1 MRSECDLTQII
12 TYNKQKAPFVSFF
25 HFFLYKRCF
34 AFREVVCNIGLD
46 IHLSPPFHYLCG
58 CAILCQSLYVS
69 VTYCCMS
76 HRICSPKIPTFLVKS
91 FLPFSSYFSQ
101 PPRHAASLE
110 VFSLNAESP
119 LLKHKRHRFIYYQ
132 EFIIRKHLEYN
143 VPQSWT
149 EPAFVFKTC
158 GTRGE
163 LSSHSAV
170 AGSVDQGRQIGK
182 RLHPGDQK
190 KTKKQTETHVT
201 KKTTT
206 EVWI

>member
-1 MRSECDLTQII
+1 MS
-12 TYNKQKAPFVSFF
+12 
-25 HFFLYKRCF
+25 
-34 AFREVVCNIGLD
+34 LD
-46 IHLSPPFHYLCG
+46 RGLSPPFPYLCG
-58 CAILCQSLYVS
+58 CATLCQSLYVS
-69 VTYCCMS
+69 VTYCSMS

-91 FLPFSSYFSQ
+91 FLPFFVSSYFSQ
-101 PPRHAASLE
+101 LPRCAASLE

-149 EPAFVFKTC
+149 EPALVFKTC
-158 GTRGE
+158 GPRGE

-190 KTKKQTETHVT
+190 KTKQKQ
-201 KKTTT
+201 K
-206 EVWI
+206 